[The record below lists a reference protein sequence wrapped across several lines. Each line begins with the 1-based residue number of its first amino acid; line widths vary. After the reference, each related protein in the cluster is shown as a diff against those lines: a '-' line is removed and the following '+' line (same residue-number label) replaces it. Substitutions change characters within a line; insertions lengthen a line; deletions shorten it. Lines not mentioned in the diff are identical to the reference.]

1 MHSLDR
7 SRELE
12 SITKSFF
19 FVGFK
24 FNLLSVVY
32 FSLMLMLFTR
42 FCSDLDTKDV
52 NFVSW
57 LSFA

>member
-12 SITKSFF
+12 SITKSF

-52 NFVSW
+52 NFESW